1 MMLMKAL
8 LPLSLIAALAAAPV
22 FAECVVPQNE
32 VKIPNGTKATMDEM
46 LAAKHAIQE
55 ADTAV
60 QAYSQCIKAEQDA
73 KIAAGGP
80 DMKDEE
86 KTKIATAYTA
96 RINEQV
102 DKVQALGDRFNVEV
116 RAYKAKAATTSSAA
130 EDAQAA
136 TNANAQ
142 KAADNAKAKEQR
154 QAEKEVDKES
164 TPTQPKNN

>member
-1 MMLMKAL
+1 MKAL
-8 LPLSLIAALAAAPV
+8 LPLSLLAALAAAPV

-32 VKIPNGTKATMDEM
+32 IKIPNGNKATMDEM

-60 QAYSQCIKAEQDA
+60 QTYSQCIKAEQDA

-102 DKVQALGDRFNVEV
+102 DKVQQLGDRFNAEV
-116 RAYKAKAATTSSAA
+116 RAYKAKQAATSSAA
-130 EDAQAA
+130 EDAQSATDAKAA
-136 TNANAQ
+136 Q
-142 KAADNAKAKEQR
+142 AADNAKAKEQR
-154 QAEKEVDKES
+154 QAQKEADKDS
-164 TPTQPKNN
+164 TPAQPKNN